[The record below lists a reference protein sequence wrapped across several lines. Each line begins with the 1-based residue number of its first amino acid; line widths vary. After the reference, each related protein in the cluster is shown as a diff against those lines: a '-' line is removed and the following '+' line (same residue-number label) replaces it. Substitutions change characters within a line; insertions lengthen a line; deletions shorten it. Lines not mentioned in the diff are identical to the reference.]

1 MEKKE
6 NTLDTTMYPFRKSLY
21 LYYAFLRLVREHV
34 HDILRWGIITSNY
47 QLKYIQKSTV
57 WICKKTSYRICTF
70 DVRPS
75 ICVELQSFMK
85 MVNQRKSFFTFV
97 EIENEANSPNA

>member
-47 QLKYIQKSTV
+47 QLKYIQKV
-57 WICKKTSYRICTF
+57 WFGYVRKRHIEFVLSMLN
-70 DVRPS
+70 RPS
-75 ICVELQSFMK
+75 ICVELQSYMK
-85 MVNQRKSFFTFV
+85 MVNQRKSFFY
-97 EIENEANSPNA
+97 IC